1 MLNGGGILFKANHVP
16 VLMYHHVSHC
26 PG

>member
-16 VLMYHHVSHC
+16 VLMYHH
-26 PG
+26 

>member
-16 VLMYHHVSHC
+16 VLMYHHV
-26 PG
+26 

>member
-26 PG
+26 

>member
-16 VLMYHHVSHC
+16 VLMYHHVS
-26 PG
+26 